1 MEILNFHL
9 FVCEKIIYNIDF
21 LIWKFI
27 YLLTFLPQNKPK
39 VKAGKTEES
48 LQDTEVQE
56 QDNKSENQ
64 STGREATLDK
74 SEAGEVTNEETASGG
89 ENELESMN
97 SEENSDEEL
106 DESAHSESE
115 EEEIKDSSAPV
126 VEAAV
131 WLSSVLEKLAVFC
144 CHVLVSIVFPLWCMC
159 SVNIWFT
166 VFPLILGL

>member
-1 MEILNFHL
+1 M
-9 FVCEKIIYNIDF
+9 
-21 LIWKFI
+21 
-27 YLLTFLPQNKPK
+27 
-39 VKAGKTEES
+39 
-48 LQDTEVQE
+48 QDTETQE

-64 STGREATLDK
+64 STGRESTLYK
-74 SEAGEVTNEETASGG
+74 SEAGEVINEETASGG

-131 WLSSVLEKLAVFC
+131 
-144 CHVLVSIVFPLWCMC
+144 
-159 SVNIWFT
+159 
-166 VFPLILGL
+166 

>member
-1 MEILNFHL
+1 MSDTLSTMKINL
-9 FVCEKIIYNIDF
+9 FTDI
-21 LIWKFI
+21 
-27 YLLTFLPQNKPK
+27 FLPQNKPK

-131 WLSSVLEKLAVFC
+131 W
-144 CHVLVSIVFPLWCMC
+144 
-159 SVNIWFT
+159 
-166 VFPLILGL
+166 

>member
-1 MEILNFHL
+1 M
-9 FVCEKIIYNIDF
+9 
-21 LIWKFI
+21 
-27 YLLTFLPQNKPK
+27 
-39 VKAGKTEES
+39 
-48 LQDTEVQE
+48 QDTETQE

-97 SEENSDEEL
+97 SEENSDGEL

-126 VEAAV
+126 VVAAV
-131 WLSSVLEKLAVFC
+131 WLSSVWEKNLQYFVVMCLSTLCSHFDACVQLRFN
-144 CHVLVSIVFPLWCMC
+144 LQYFP
-159 SVNIWFT
+159 
-166 VFPLILGL
+166 